1 MHEPL
6 RYDHYRVLGVPRDAT
21 SKQVKQA
28 YRERVKDCHPDRNPS
43 PRAATLFHAVQ
54 MAYEELKDPVKRRAY
69 DDRLQYYRPAGAAR
83 AARPMSPPARP
94 FRTAGTP
101 EPDLPV
107 DRFAFVGLHVTG
119 LCFGVALVSGI
130 LVGITWFHWPAFTLV
145 FCLPGLAVI
154 PDSLSGI
161 RMK

>member
-6 RYDHYRVLGVPRDAT
+6 RYDHYRVLGISRDAS
-21 SKQVKQA
+21 SKQIKQA
-28 YRERVKDCHPDRNPS
+28 YRERAKDCHPDRNPS
-43 PRAATLFHAVQ
+43 PRAAALFHAVH
-54 MAYEELKDPVKRRAY
+54 MAYEELKDPMKRRSY
-69 DDRLQYYRPAGAAR
+69 DDRLQHYRYTSTTRPQAGPAPKHR
-83 AARPMSPPARP
+83 TPMEADR
-94 FRTAGTP
+94 
-101 EPDLPV
+101 DLPV
-107 DRFAFVGLHVTG
+107 NRFAFVGLHVTG

-130 LVGITWFHWPAFTLV
+130 LVGITFFQWPPFTLV